1 MENNTYLL
9 RGDEF
14 PYDSDGE
21 ESLPAKDWAHRAAR
35 GVLANLSDR
44 SGVGDILDDLDLD
57 LKVEIA
63 DALAE
68 IIRDAHR
75 ESGEKGQISADLVYD
90 LEFISMSE
98 KRASKYFEQ
107 IFQNIDI
114 PNDYSVTDADGKESV
129 KEGDQI
135 HFSKRFY
142 LESSELNCDD
152 DLDEDEKGSVVGILT
167 MSANLKTGKVTA
179 IGLSIDGN
187 DIPASVNG
195 VPCQISNMGFM
206 AGKINY

>member
-75 ESGEKGQISADLVYD
+75 ESGKKGEISSSCISDF
-90 LEFISMSE
+90 EFISVRE
-98 KRASKYFEQ
+98 KRASQYFEQ
-107 IFQNIDI
+107 LFQNIDI
-114 PNDYSVTDADGKESV
+114 PNDDSLTEADGKESV
-129 KEGDQI
+129 KEGEMI

-142 LESSELNCDD
+142 LESGELNYDEN
-152 DLDEDEKGSVVGILT
+152 LKEDEGNSVVCILT
-167 MSANLKTGKVTA
+167 MSANLKTGEVTS

-187 DIPASVNG
+187 DAPVSVNG
-195 VPCQISNMGFM
+195 FPCEISDMRFAVGEF
-206 AGKINY
+206 IF